1 MLTPQRLL
9 RIVIELI
16 FILLGGLAA
25 WLGLSGQLFF
35 NRHTPAWLI
44 LSAALIVWGLRTLY
58 KPGQWWSRWENWTR
72 GLSLVLLGLVM
83 LAISRAPFLW
93 VGRLIAVA
101 GFVLVIRGII
111 GSVVILRQT

>member
-1 MLTPQRLL
+1 MRTPHRLL

-16 FILLGGLAA
+16 FVLLGGLAA
-25 WLGLSGQLFF
+25 WLGLNGQLFF
-35 NRHTPAWLI
+35 DRHSTAWLI
-44 LSAALIVWGLRTLY
+44 LSAAIILWGLRALY
-58 KPGQWWSRWENWTR
+58 RRGQWWSRWEHWTR

-111 GSVVILRQT
+111 GSGLILRQT